1 MTFFLV
7 FLLLI
12 SLTANAI
19 LVWYCRKLIKNLW
32 FGINNVEGL
41 QSLLNE
47 YAESMQ
53 SLYELEQFYGD
64 ETIKTAIN
72 NTKMV
77 VEACRIYKESIINKQ
92 EQKIDNQQK
101 E

>member
-64 ETIKTAIN
+64 ETIKTAISH
-72 NTKMV
+72 TKMV